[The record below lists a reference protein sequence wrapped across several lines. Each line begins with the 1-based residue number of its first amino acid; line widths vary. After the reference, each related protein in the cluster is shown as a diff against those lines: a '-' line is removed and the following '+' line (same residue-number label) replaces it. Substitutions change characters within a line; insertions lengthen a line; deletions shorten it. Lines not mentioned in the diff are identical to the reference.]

1 MLGSNLIKEIELK
14 AKAYQF
20 DCIGLCSSKF
30 IDKNIEGYLRNFVSE
45 GRHGSMNWMSQSI
58 EKRINPINLW
68 GDAKT
73 AIILGCNYGPQINP
87 LENISKIDI
96 GNISV
101 YARNRDYHKWVK
113 GRLKNIS
120 SWLASKINCE
130 IKVFVDTA
138 PIMEKPLAQ
147 QAGIGFIGKHTNLIS
162 RQYGSWLFL
171 GVILVNKKINYKKKN
186 KKTNIC
192 GSCSKCIDI
201 CPTNAFVAPYKLDAR
216 KCISYLTI
224 EHKGHIPREYRALIG
239 NRIYGCDDCLAICPW
254 NKYAKITSNPSFSS
268 RIDLIKPSLD
278 NLSKLDDAKFRIFF
292 SGSPIKRIG
301 RDRFVR
307 NVLIAI
313 GNSKIKTLLPNVLNL
328 LDDKSILVQT
338 ASVWALSKICTKT
351 FQVEKNKR
359 INFVYDDELIKEWNL
374 SSIELNG

>member
-1 MLGSNLIKEIELK
+1 MLDSNLIKEIELK
-14 AKAYQF
+14 AKEYQF

-30 IDKNIEGYLRNFVSE
+30 IDKNIEGYLRNFVNE

-101 YARNRDYHKWVK
+101 YARNRDYHKWIK

-162 RQYGSWLFL
+162 RQFGSWLFL

-201 CPTNAFVAPYKLDAR
+201 CPTNAFIAPYKLDAR

-224 EHKGHIPREYRALIG
+224 EHKGHIPRKYRALIG

-374 SSIELNG
+374 SSIELNV